1 MKPEHQRKKMIEEDL
16 IHRGIRDS
24 RLLKAFEQVPR
35 EKFVSDH
42 LKRFAYDDSPLTIG
56 EGQTISQPYIVAL
69 MLQIAGIK
77 HYDKVLEI
85 GTGSGYQTA
94 LLAELAEEVYTV
106 ERIELLSKKAKRAL
120 DESGYKN
127 ICFSVGDGTLG
138 WTTEDIKFNKIIV
151 SAGSPEVPK
160 ALLNQ
165 LTDGGKLVVPTGNKT
180 MQELLLIRR
189 EGEKYFQ
196 SSHGGCMFVPLI
208 GEEGWKN

>member
-1 MKPEHQRKKMIEEDL
+1 MIEEDL
-16 IHRGIRDS
+16 MHRGIRDS

-35 EKFVSDH
+35 ENFVSDH

-77 HYDKVLEI
+77 HCDKVLEI

-94 LLAELAEEVYTV
+94 LMAELAAEVYTV
-106 ERIELLSKKAKRAL
+106 ERIESLSKKAIKVL

-127 ICFSVGDGTLG
+127 IFYSMGDGTLG
-138 WTTEDIKFNKIIV
+138 WTESEIKFDKIIV
-151 SAGSPEVPK
+151 SAGSPEIPK
-160 ALLNQ
+160 SLMYQ
-165 LTDGGKLVVPTGNKT
+165 LADGGKLVVPTGDKST
-180 MQELLLIRR
+180 QQLLLIRK

-196 SSHGGCMFVPLI
+196 SAHGGCMFVPLI